1 MKIKAIRL
9 KNNNDIINNKEREV
23 KGMIIILALFAAG
36 VIIGSGLFRNSNSEL
51 ANELTQVFNT
61 FVSARENQKLYVTFF
76 NSVVVNTVFLIIPFI
91 FGLSCVGLPATAII
105 AVTKGLGLGI
115 VAGYMFS
122 SFAMSG
128 IGYYLLTILPGAII
142 ANSVL
147 LLGCNC
153 SLFMSADILSIVL
166 SKKQPDANLLS
177 TYIKKYTILLIGTF
191 AASGIDAIL
200 TKAFSYLFSF

>member
-9 KNNNDIINNKEREV
+9 KNNTDIIGNKEREV

-36 VIIGSGLFRNSNSEL
+36 VIVGSGIFRNGNSEL
-51 ANELTQVFNT
+51 SNELAQVFDT
-61 FVSARENQKLYVTFF
+61 FVTARENQKLYVTFF
-76 NSVVVNTVFLIIPFI
+76 NSAIINTVFLIIPFI
-91 FGLSCVGLPATAII
+91 FGLSCVGLPVTAIV

-122 SFAMSG
+122 NFAMSG
-128 IGYYLLTILPGAII
+128 IGYYLLTIFPGAII
-142 ANSVL
+142 ANSIL

-153 SLFMSADILSIVL
+153 SLFMSTDILSVIL
-166 SKKQPDANLLS
+166 SKKQPDANMLS
-177 TYIKKYTILLIGTF
+177 TYLKKYLILLIGSF
-191 AASGIDAIL
+191 AASAIDGIL